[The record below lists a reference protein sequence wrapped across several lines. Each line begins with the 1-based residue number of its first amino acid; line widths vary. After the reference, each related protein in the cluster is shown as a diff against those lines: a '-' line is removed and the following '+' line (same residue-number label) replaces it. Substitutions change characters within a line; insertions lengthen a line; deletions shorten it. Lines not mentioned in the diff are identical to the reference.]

1 MLLPLQACDLILK
14 LKVSD
19 DPNSDITEAKR
30 IYNQTG
36 DAKKSCEVFNKNRN
50 KCLEYK
56 LLEGLS
62 KNGPN
67 DYVNSLENVCE
78 MKLIFHRPLYK
89 LIVADSKDDKTV
101 VHTFFAKFNL
111 ESNGV

>member
-19 DPNSDITEAKR
+19 DPDSDITEAKR

-78 MKLIFHRPLYK
+78 NKIILHRPTEF
-89 LIVADSKDDKTV
+89 IVADSKDYKTV
-101 VHTFFAKFNL
+101 VHSFIAKFNL
-111 ESNGV
+111 E